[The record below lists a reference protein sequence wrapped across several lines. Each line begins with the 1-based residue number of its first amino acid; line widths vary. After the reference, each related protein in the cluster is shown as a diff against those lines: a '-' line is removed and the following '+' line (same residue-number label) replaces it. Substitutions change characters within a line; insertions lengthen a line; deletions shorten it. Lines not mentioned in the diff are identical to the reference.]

1 MVLRQPISDKMFLVE
16 VADPRLLVE
25 VGEEG
30 ADVFGGEVECAFGGC
45 GEVSAGGGEVAPVY
59 DQK

>member
-1 MVLRQPISDKMFLVE
+1 MFLVE

-30 ADVFGGEVECAFGGC
+30 ADVLGGEVESAVGGF